1 MKAIQI
7 VTYFFLFNAF
17 LFIFSSLGIYSMDVN
32 MQIMEDKEGLIDMS
46 ESTSVIESVL
56 MITGIGLFAAV
67 GIGVVAHF
75 LAGVSGLQLI
85 SMSVLGG
92 FFTALFYNTYSML
105 QGIATGLGE
114 FAFVIN
120 TFILLTGTVF
130 VISIIWGVAQMGMG
144 GAKAYE

>member
-1 MKAIQI
+1 MKAVQI
-7 VTYFFLFNAF
+7 VTYFFLVNAF

-32 MQIMEDKEGLIDMS
+32 MQIMEEKEGLVGMDD
-46 ESTSVIESVL
+46 STSLIETVL
-56 MITGIGLFAAV
+56 QISGVGLFAAI

-92 FFTALFYNTYSML
+92 FFTGLFYNTFSVL
-105 QGIATGLGE
+105 SRVTSGLGE
-114 FAFVIN
+114 FTFVLNAFL
-120 TFILLTGTVF
+120 LLTGTVF